1 MPLNLTPDPTRSCF
15 AIITR
20 VARIGSGLK
29 FGQVEVSQSDPNSVR
44 TFKDIQGLNCYDR
57 AL

>member
-1 MPLNLTPDPTRSCF
+1 MLPNVTTQPQ
-15 AIITR
+15 
-20 VARIGSGLK
+20 VVIGSGLK

-44 TFKDIQGLNCYDR
+44 TFKDIQGLNRYDR